1 MDPRIIEVVESLEAR
16 LHEKISFED
25 LAAEVGLS
33 RSRMARLFKAAI
45 GQPPGAYVQTL
56 RMTRAPA
63 ARAHLVERARSDGA
77 GGHHRPQPLRARLPK
92 RPWAEPA
99 CVPPAAAPHAPTDA
113 LPGARVIRPRRALLT
128 CSGIGP
134 LAFRLQRLAAG
145 CLFTGQRT
153 KEETRSDHDDR
164 ETSHMG

>member
-1 MDPRIIEVVESLEAR
+1 MQQVTHVDRRAGPGPISGDPGWRPQAR

-77 GGHHRPQPLRARLPK
+77 GGHHRPSHFARDFRNAHGLS
-92 RPWAEPA
+92 
-99 CVPPAAAPHAPTDA
+99 
-113 LPGARVIRPRRALLT
+113 PR
-128 CSGIGP
+128 
-134 LAFRLQRLAAG
+134 AFRQQLRL
-145 CLFTGQRT
+145 
-153 KEETRSDHDDR
+153 TRQPTPFLALVSSDPDAHC
-164 ETSHMG
+164 